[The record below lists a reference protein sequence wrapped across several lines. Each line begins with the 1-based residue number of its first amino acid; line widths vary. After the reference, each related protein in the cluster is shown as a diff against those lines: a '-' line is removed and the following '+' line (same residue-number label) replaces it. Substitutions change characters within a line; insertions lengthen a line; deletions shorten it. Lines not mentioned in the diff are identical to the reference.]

1 MWICAPHQKENNGI
15 KGEEHMS
22 RHQSTDAVRLQIA
35 EATGL
40 GERALQAIGYDA
52 EQAQVICAHLVD
64 AASCGYTFAGLPR
77 ILEIAEDKRLALP
90 RRPVKI
96 MHETPVSALI
106 DGGNNIG
113 YYAVYRGTLTA
124 IAKAQQSGIALVGV
138 YDSALS
144 GRNAYYMELIAR
156 AGLVGLQFSSAWP
169 VVAPEGGKRPMLGTN
184 PLSAAFPTDQE
195 PMVIDLGTA
204 AIMRGELALRN
215 RLGEAL
221 PDGTAIDQ
229 AGRPTRDPQA
239 ALAGSILAFG
249 GPDRH
254 KGYALSLMVQT
265 FGIVAGAAIPHGRA
279 RDYAHLLVA
288 FKPDLLVP
296 EAEFRRHVSRLIA
309 EIKATPT
316 RDGVEA
322 VRVPSERSFGLREQ
336 ARRDGILVDRK
347 VVDALIAMAAGGKP
361 H

>member
-1 MWICAPHQKENNGI
+1 M
-15 KGEEHMS
+15 
-22 RHQSTDAVRLQIA
+22 RHQATATDGVRMTLAQ
-35 EATGL
+35 ATDL
-40 GERALQAIGYDA
+40 GERALRAIGYDA

-77 ILEIAEDKRLALP
+77 ILEIAEDKRLAQP
-90 RRPVKI
+90 RHPLKV

-106 DGGNNIG
+106 DGGNNSG
-113 YYAVYRGTLTA
+113 YYAVYKGTQKV
-124 IAKAQQSGIALVGV
+124 IEKAKQSGIGLVGV

-156 AGLVGLQFSSAWP
+156 EGLVALQFSSAWP
-169 VVAPEGGKRPMLGTN
+169 VVAPEGGKLPMLGTN
-184 PLSAAFPTDQE
+184 PMSAAFPTDKD

-204 AIMRGELALRN
+204 SIMRGELALRN
-215 RLGEAL
+215 RVGEPL
-221 PDGTAIDQ
+221 PEGVAIDA
-229 AGRPTRDPQA
+229 AGQPTLDPAA
-239 ALAGSILAFG
+239 ALSGAILAFG

-265 FGIVAGAAIPHGRA
+265 LGVVAGSFIPHGRS

-296 EAEFRRHVSRLIA
+296 EDQFRRHVSDLIA

-316 RDGVEA
+316 RDGVDA
-322 VRVPSERSFGLREQ
+322 VRVPSERSFKLREL
-336 ARRDGILVDRK
+336 ARREGILLDRK
-347 VVDALIAMAAGGKP
+347 VVDGLTAMAGGRKLD
-361 H
+361 